1 MEKPDINLV
10 FGKYDIREV
19 KVEDPSLANYI
30 NLEPRYN
37 YHTHGRHS
45 AKMFGKQKV
54 NIIERLIN
62 ALMRSGSKNKIG
74 GHIIRGRYG
83 CGKKA
88 QATKIVEEA
97 FDIIAKKTKQ
107 NPIQI
112 LILAI
117 ENAAPREETTRVKYG
132 GLTRHIAVDVAP
144 QRRIDLALRN
154 IGLAALARSYRTKKS
169 AAEALADE
177 LIAAAN
183 NDPTS
188 FAINRRSEIER
199 VAKGAR

>member
-1 MEKPDINLV
+1 MEKLDINLV
-10 FGKYDIREV
+10 FGKYNLKEV

-37 YHTHGRHS
+37 YHSHGRHS
-45 AKMFGKQKV
+45 SKQFGKQGV

-62 ALMRSGSKNKIG
+62 AIMRSGSKGKIG
-74 GHIIRGRYG
+74 GHLIRGRYG
-83 CGKKA
+83 CGKKTSA
-88 QATKIVEEA
+88 AKIVEEA
-97 FDIIAKKTKQ
+97 FDIIAKRTKK

-112 LILAI
+112 LVLAI
-117 ENAAPREETTRVKYG
+117 ENSAPREETTRAKYG

-169 AAEALADE
+169 AAQALADE
-177 LIAAAN
+177 LISAAN
-183 NDPTS
+183 NDTTS
-188 FAINRRSEIER
+188 FAITRRIETER
-199 VAKGAR
+199 IAKGAR